1 MPEEM
6 KQALDRIRE
15 ADPFRMISWL
25 IAALVLYGASRLI
38 GPSDPQL
45 QVALYKYGHVTGL
58 AWCGYWI
65 ARTAL
70 GRIDYLS
77 DHDELMARA
86 VVIGAAIIGGSLGL

>member
-1 MPEEM
+1 MTEEVKLM
-6 KQALDRIRE
+6 LDRIRE

-25 IAALVLYGASRLI
+25 IAALVLYGVSRLV
-38 GPSDPQL
+38 GPADPQL

-65 ARTAL
+65 ARTSL

-86 VVIGAAIIGGSLGL
+86 IVIGAAIIGGSLGL

>member
-1 MPEEM
+1 MTEEVKAM
-6 KQALDRIRE
+6 LDRIRE

-86 VVIGAAIIGGSLGL
+86 IVIGAAIIGGSLGL